1 MNEACTFERTVVT
14 QMQQDETT
22 IWTNDNVGEVVPGVV
37 TPLSWSL
44 LEPLSNGAFRYFL
57 RQMGVRH
64 YPQAGLFGLF
74 YGRVYLN
81 LTRFQ
86 ALLRRFYPS
95 EVGVGLSSWQRLGA
109 AFTLLKTAVRAV
121 WLLLTLPGQAKR
133 YIAEVPGQRRARGDH
148 GRASADLL
156 ADIARWQ
163 EVCQRGM
170 NVHLAIT
177 IFANLLYELL
187 DKLVQRWRG
196 DAHVTAAELV
206 TGLPGM
212 RSAEVGRALRSLAR
226 RAAAI
231 PEARQILLNSP
242 PEEVLPRLRACPA
255 TESLLADLEAFLAE
269 HGHASQQEFELMAPR
284 WRDDPTPVLSMLRG
298 HVRAAD
304 SADAEDQAAVRQWA
318 TRTIRSRLVGG
329 LERLIPLRWA
339 FLALLLR
346 WTQEYSVLRE
356 NMKYTFVLA
365 YGQLRENYLTLAKHL
380 VEGGRLDA
388 ADDIFFLRAEEVT
401 RLVSGGL
408 EASAVRDLIARRRRE
423 RECHLATDA
432 PPTIKEHGEE
442 RRQQRAPQAERPT
455 DGVLQGLAASPG
467 RVTARAR
474 VMLDPSDAAVLQ
486 KGEVL
491 VAPATNP
498 AWSPLFLT
506 AGALVT
512 EIGGLL
518 SHGAI
523 VAREYGLPAVL
534 NVKDA
539 TRVIRTG
546 QLLTVDG
553 WQGTIYIEN
562 DSG

>member
-1 MNEACTFERTVVT
+1 M
-14 QMQQDETT
+14 
-22 IWTNDNVGEVVPGVV
+22 ILWTRDNVGEVIPGVV
-37 TPLSWSL
+37 TPLSWSV

-57 RQMGVRH
+57 HRMGVRH
-64 YPQAGLFGLF
+64 YPQTGLFGLF

-86 ALLRRFYPS
+86 ELLRRFYPS
-95 EVGVGLSSWQRLGA
+95 AVGVGLSSGRRCWERLRA
-109 AFTLLKTAVRAV
+109 APTLLITVMRAA
-121 WLLLTLPGQAKR
+121 WLLLVLPTQAR
-133 YIAEVPGQRRARGDH
+133 HYIAGVPGHRDADGESVLP
-148 GRASADLL
+148 SADLL
-156 ADIARWQ
+156 ADAARWR

-177 IFANLLYELL
+177 IFANLLYEFL

-196 DAHVTAAELV
+196 DTEVTTADLV

-212 RSAEVGRALRSLAR
+212 RSAEVGRALRALAQ

-231 PEARQILLNSP
+231 PEARQILLDSP
-242 PEEVLPRLRACPA
+242 VEEVLARLRACPA
-255 TESLLADLEAFLAE
+255 AEPLLAWLETFLAE
-269 HGHASQQEFELMAPR
+269 HGHSSQQEFELMAPR
-284 WRDDPTPVLSMLRG
+284 WRDDPAPMLSMLQG

-304 SADAEDQAAVRQWA
+304 SADAEKQGAVRQRA
-318 TRTIRSRLVGG
+318 TQTMHGRLTRG
-329 LERLIPLRWA
+329 LERLLPWRRA
-339 FLALLLR
+339 FFALLLR
-346 WTQEYSVLRE
+346 WTQDYSVLRE
-356 NMKYTFVLA
+356 NMKYAFVLV
-365 YGQLRENYLTLAKHL
+365 YGHLREDYLTLAAQL
-380 VEGGRLDA
+380 VKAGQLDA
-388 ADDIFFLRAEEVT
+388 VDDIFFLRAEELT
-401 RLVSGGL
+401 GLVDGSLGV
-408 EASAVRDLIARRRRE
+408 SAARDLIAQRRRE
-423 RECHLATDA
+423 HELHLTTDA
-432 PPTIKEHGEE
+432 PSTIEE
-442 RRQQRAPQAERPT
+442 RNGEHRQPQAPQTERST
-455 DGVLQGLAASPG
+455 AQVLPGLAASPG

-474 VMLDPSDAAVLQ
+474 VMFDPLEAVSLQ

-539 TRVIRTG
+539 TKIIRTG

-553 WQGTIYIEN
+553 WQGTVYIE
-562 DSG
+562 DGTG